1 MEPAVNKLEAMF
13 QKAEADLQ
21 YVEKKLESDFMVMLP
36 ENATAEENPVKLLE
50 KLSAVKSRHKALCAQ
65 MQEIALEQK
74 NSISAMQ
81 SHLNTAIHILQKL
94 EQSTSVEIPPLTEQ
108 EKQAAVH
115 LKCDA
120 LLSGSTDTKNRGRMH
135 KKIKWRKNNAQNVH
149 PNKKRIFILTFLS
162 KASVSTATVEPE
174 FEPIREEALRSVP
187 RSIRSSIQ
195 ISELNTFYRQLYE
208 HFRATENSPVNMM
221 QMKKLKMSV
230 NDAKLKILKYLSV
243 IEMDTKGL
251 VQLPSQE

>member
-1 MEPAVNKLEAMF
+1 MKTYLWNTLSSCMY
-13 QKAEADLQ
+13 LQ

-36 ENATAEENPVKLLE
+36 EHASAEENPVKLLE

-115 LKCDA
+115 L
-120 LLSGSTDTKNRGRMH
+120 
-135 KKIKWRKNNAQNVH
+135 NVRH
-149 PNKKRIFILTFLS
+149 CQVGTLIR
-162 KASVSTATVEPE
+162 VSTATVEPE

-208 HFRATENSPVNMM
+208 HFRATENSFKKDKAITSPVNMM
-221 QMKKLKMSV
+221 QMKKLKMGV

-251 VQLPSQE
+251 VWLPSQE

>member
-1 MEPAVNKLEAMF
+1 MDNPAQFQAINMQTLLFMFQLPSMITLLLF

-36 ENATAEENPVKLLE
+36 EHASAEENPVKLLE

-115 LKCDA
+115 LKCEA
-120 LLSGSTDTKNRGRMH
+120 LPSGNTDTTNTS
-135 KKIKWRKNNAQNVH
+135 AEPQNTIQEQH
-149 PNKKRIFILTFLS
+149 
-162 KASVSTATVEPE
+162 ATVEPE

-221 QMKKLKMSV
+221 QMKKLKMGV

-251 VQLPSQE
+251 VWLPSQE

>member
-1 MEPAVNKLEAMF
+1 ALFFTNLFSQF

-36 ENATAEENPVKLLE
+36 EHASENPVKLLE

-94 EQSTSVEIPPLTEQ
+94 EQSTSIPPLTEQ

-115 LKCDA
+115 L
-120 LLSGSTDTKNRGRMH
+120 
-135 KKIKWRKNNAQNVH
+135 NV
-149 PNKKRIFILTFLS
+149 
-162 KASVSTATVEPE
+162 SVSTATVEPE

-208 HFRATENSPVNMM
+208 HFRKSSGPRIDPVNMM
-221 QMKKLKMSV
+221 QMKKLKMGV

-251 VQLPSQE
+251 VWLPSQE

>member
-120 LLSGSTDTKNRGRMH
+120 LLSGSTDTTNTS
-135 KKIKWRKNNAQNVH
+135 AEPQNT
-149 PNKKRIFILTFLS
+149 IQELY
-162 KASVSTATVEPE
+162 ATVEPE